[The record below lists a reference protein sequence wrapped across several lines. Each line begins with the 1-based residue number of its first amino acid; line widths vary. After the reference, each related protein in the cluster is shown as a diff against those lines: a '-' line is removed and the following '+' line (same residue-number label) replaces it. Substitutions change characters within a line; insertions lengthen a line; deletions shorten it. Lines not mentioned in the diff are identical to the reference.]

1 MPLYNSGRPLNA
13 ASERVCSLSGYS
25 LSCLYWSSV
34 MPATMPDPS
43 DPVATTSISLIYRH
57 AVFGFLQYAL
67 CMTVDKESPARARVG
82 APPDRK
88 ECRENSCV
96 SAAACIYFFNA
107 ADIFAAEMG
116 RDPLIALPSRPQK
129 ISENK
134 YPPVMSHPTP
144 LPISISCVTA
154 RTGHTAT
161 CSSSYGTISMWSAPS
176 RWVFPY
182 GKLNMSPRLF
192 GSLSMR

>member
-13 ASERVCSLSGYS
+13 ANERVCSLSGNS

-43 DPVATTSISLIYRH
+43 DPGATTSISLIYRH
-57 AVFGFLQYAL
+57 AVFGFFQYAL
-67 CMTVDKESPARARVG
+67 CMTVDRELPARARVS

-88 ECRENSCV
+88 ERRENSCV
-96 SAAACIYFFNA
+96 SPAACAYFFNA

-116 RDPLIALPSRPQK
+116 REHLIALPSRPQE

-154 RTGHTAT
+154 QGHTAT
-161 CSSSYGTISMWSAPS
+161 YSSSYGTVSMWSAPS

-182 GKLNMSPRLF
+182 
-192 GSLSMR
+192 

>member
-1 MPLYNSGRPLNA
+1 MLLYNNGRPLNA
-13 ASERVCSLSGYS
+13 ANERVCSLSGNS

-34 MPATMPDPS
+34 MPSAMPDPS
-43 DPVATTSISLIYRH
+43 DPGATTFISLIHRH
-57 AVFGFLQYAL
+57 AVFEFFQYAL
-67 CMTVDKESPARARVG
+67 CMTVDRESPARARVS

-96 SAAACIYFFNA
+96 SPAARAYFFNA
-107 ADIFAAEMG
+107 VDIFAAEMG
-116 RDPLIALPSRPQK
+116 REPLIGLPSRPHE

-144 LPISISCVTA
+144 LPISTSCVTA

-161 CSSSYGTISMWSAPS
+161 YSSSYVRSVCG
-176 RWVFPY
+176 
-182 GKLNMSPRLF
+182 RLHRAGF
-192 GSLSMR
+192 SHIES